1 MLIEGF
7 YTVVAKEEISEQDIL
22 VTIQLHKEHPVFDGH
37 FPENPVTPG
46 VCMIQIIK
54 KVVQEHLHMELFL
67 QRISNVKFTALIN
80 PYINSELLL
89 EISIIQTDD
98 IVKVKNIS
106 KFVDGTIAL
115 KCNST
120 FIQR

>member
-7 YTVVAKEEISEQDIL
+7 YTVTAKEETSAQDIL

-37 FPENPVTPG
+37 FPGNPVTPG

-54 KVVQEHLHMELFL
+54 EIVQEHLDTELFL
-67 QRISNVKFTALIN
+67 KRISNVKFTALIN

-120 FIQR
+120 FTQR